1 MLAKIWFQ
9 GLTMPQLT
17 ENHLKIVP
25 FHAVAKGFTASHLIM
40 TGVTQMRVRISCKY
54 YIPGNQNFRKKSYQE
69 LHVYEHHVK
78 LQAGILILWNLEATD
93 TCWLPS
99 IFCSSVPALLVS
111 KRKQFVIRLSFSVNM
126 FRREWKSA
134 IIHNFFPPLMTM
146 ASSWILL
153 NVANPL
159 ILRNKI
165 WASW

>member
-1 MLAKIWFQ
+1 
-9 GLTMPQLT
+9 MPQLT

-93 TCWLPS
+93 TC
-99 IFCSSVPALLVS
+99 
-111 KRKQFVIRLSFSVNM
+111 
-126 FRREWKSA
+126 
-134 IIHNFFPPLMTM
+134 
-146 ASSWILL
+146 
-153 NVANPL
+153 
-159 ILRNKI
+159 
-165 WASW
+165 